1 MLTKTDLH
9 GYQNHSAQ
17 HIIDNPFSGLFL
29 EMGLGKTVSTLT
41 AIDELMFEFL
51 SVRKVLIIAP
61 LKVAQNTWSKEIT
74 KWEHLKHLT
83 MSKVLGPEKKRK
95 EALKQDA
102 DIYIINRENVVWLVN
117 YYGGSYF
124 PFDMLVIDEL
134 SSFKSPKSQ
143 RFKALRMIRPKIDRV
158 VGLTG
163 TPAPNGLIDLW
174 SQVYLLDQGERLG
187 KNITQYRSTYFTP
200 GRSNGHVVFN
210 YKLNKGSE
218 EVIHEKISDICISM
232 KTEDYLELPPVI
244 PRMEEVAFDDKT
256 MKSYLEFEKEQ
267 VLSFVDGDVIT
278 ADNKAALSNKLLQ
291 YANGALYSE
300 NGPEGCNKYS
310 SKNYHVVHDA
320 KLDRLEEI
328 IDTANGQ
335 SVLIFYQFQS
345 DLDRIMKRLKQY
357 KPVILKTAKDEDDW
371 NEGKISVLLA
381 HSKSAGHG
389 LNLQDGGSIV
399 AWYGIPWSLEEY
411 QQANKRLHRQGQKN
425 TVIIHHLII
434 PGTYDEDVLKSLHS
448 KDETQECLMRAL
460 NARAKKYLS
469 EQKLAS

>member
-9 GYQNHSAQ
+9 GYQSQSVA
-17 HIIDNPFSGLFL
+17 HILDNPFCGLFL

-41 AIDELMFEFL
+41 AVDELMFGFL
-51 SVRKVLIIAP
+51 SVKKVLIIAP
-61 LKVAQNTWSKEIT
+61 LRVAQNTWSKEIT
-74 KWEHLKHLT
+74 KWEHLRHLT
-83 MSKVLGPEKKRK
+83 ISKVLGPEKKRK

-124 PFDMLVIDEL
+124 PFEMLVIDEL

-143 RFKALRMIRPKIDRV
+143 RFKALRMVRPKIDRV

-163 TPAPNGLIDLW
+163 TPAPNGLINLW
-174 SQVYLLDQGERLG
+174 SQIYLLDQGERLE
-187 KNITQYRSTYFTP
+187 KNVTQYRAKYFTP

-218 EVIHEKISDICISM
+218 SIIPEKISDICISM
-232 KTEDYLELPPVI
+232 KTEDYLELPPVLL
-244 PRMEEVAFDDKT
+244 RMEEIALDDKT
-256 MKSYLEFEKEQ
+256 MESYLEFEKEQ
-267 VLSFVDGDVIT
+267 VLSFVDGDIIT

-300 NGPEGCNKYS
+300 NGPEGSNKYCD
-310 SKNYHVVHDA
+310 KNYHIVHEA

-335 SVLIFYQFQS
+335 PVLIFYQFQS
-345 DLDRIMKRLKQY
+345 DLDRIMKRLKPY

-371 NEGKISVLLA
+371 NEGKIPVLLA

-399 AWYGIPWSLEEY
+399 AWFGIPWSLEEY

-425 TVIIHHLII
+425 TVIIHHLIV
-434 PGTYDEDVLKSLHS
+434 PGTYDEDVLKSLQS
-448 KDETQECLMRAL
+448 KDQTQDYLMVAL
-460 NARAKKYLS
+460 NARARKYLTN
-469 EQKLAS
+469 KNGA

>member
-9 GYQNHSAQ
+9 GYQNQSVT
-17 HIIDNPFSGLFL
+17 HILDNPASGLFL

-51 SVRKVLIIAP
+51 SVKKVLIIAP

-74 KWEHLKHLT
+74 KWEHLRHLT
-83 MSKVLGPEKKRK
+83 ISKVLGSEKKRK

-124 PFDMLVIDEL
+124 PFEMLVIDEL

-143 RFKALRMIRPKIDRV
+143 RFKALRMVRPKIDRV

-174 SQVYLLDQGERLG
+174 SQVYLLDQGERLE
-187 KNITQYRSTYFTP
+187 KNVTQYRTKYFTP

-218 EVIHEKISDICISM
+218 EIIHEKISDICISM
-232 KTEDYLELPPVI
+232 KTEDYLELPPVLS
-244 PRMEEVAFDDKT
+244 RMEEIALDDKA
-256 MKSYLEFEKEQ
+256 MESYLEFEKEQ

-310 SKNYHVVHDA
+310 NKNYHVVHEA

-345 DLDRIMKRLKQY
+345 DLDRIMKRLKPY

-371 NEGKISVLLA
+371 NDGKIPVLLA

-399 AWYGIPWSLEEY
+399 AWFGIPWSLEEY

-425 TVIIHHLII
+425 TVIIHHLIV
-434 PGTYDEDVLKSLHS
+434 PGTYDEDVLKSLQS
-448 KDETQECLMRAL
+448 KDQTQDYLMVAL
-460 NARAKKYLS
+460 NARARKYIT
-469 EQKLAS
+469 EQNK